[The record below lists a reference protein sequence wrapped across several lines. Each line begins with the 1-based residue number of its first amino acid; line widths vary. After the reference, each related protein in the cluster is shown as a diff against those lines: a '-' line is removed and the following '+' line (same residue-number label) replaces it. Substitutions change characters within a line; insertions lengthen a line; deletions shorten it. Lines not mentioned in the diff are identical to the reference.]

1 MVLVQ
6 RDLDNNVL
14 EAANERIIRIFENGL
29 PVHLSLSGGKDSICL
44 ANLVYELVISE
55 QIDKSLLR
63 VHFIDEEAVF
73 DDVDKIVREWRLKFI
88 TAGVEFFWWCLEF
101 KHFNC
106 FNQLANDETFI
117 CWDRT
122 MKDSWVRPMP
132 DFAISSH
139 PKFVETDYLHIG
151 ARKATYQEFFTGLLK
166 NELQIIGVRTA
177 ESVQRLYAVSQMNNA
192 QSMKFYPI
200 YDWKDGD
207 VWRYIRDKNLNF
219 PVVYQYMYQTG
230 TSRRDLRIS
239 QFFSIDTS
247 KHLVK
252 MNEYY
257 PDLMERITKR
267 EPNAYLAS
275 LYWDSEMFRRTK
287 EKKSKDSE
295 TTEEKD
301 YRSLVIEF
309 INNPANLVGRVKISN
324 INAVRIMLL
333 KFQSDVTEK
342 EYKRMYEI
350 LVAGDPKSRSLR
362 ALNLTLRANDWE
374 RNQNDSKN

>member
-1 MVLVQ
+1 
-6 RDLDNNVL
+6 
-14 EAANERIIRIFENGL
+14 
-29 PVHLSLSGGKDSICL
+29 
-44 ANLVYELVISE
+44 
-55 QIDKSLLR
+55 
-63 VHFIDEEAVF
+63 
-73 DDVDKIVREWRLKFI
+73 
-88 TAGVEFFWWCLEF
+88 
-101 KHFNC
+101 
-106 FNQLANDETFI
+106 
-117 CWDRT
+117 
-122 MKDSWVRPMP
+122 
-132 DFAISSH
+132 
-139 PKFVETDYLHIG
+139 
-151 ARKATYQEFFTGLLK
+151 
-166 NELQIIGVRTA
+166 
-177 ESVQRLYAVSQMNNA
+177 
-192 QSMKFYPI
+192 
-200 YDWKDGD
+200 
-207 VWRYIRDKNLNF
+207 
-219 PVVYQYMYQTG
+219 
-230 TSRRDLRIS
+230 
-239 QFFSIDTS
+239 
-247 KHLVK
+247 